1 MRRDHWLARRAPIYY
16 GWVILP
22 ISIISAVLTSP
33 GQTFMI
39 SVFNP
44 SLREALD
51 LTLTELAGAYMA
63 GTALASLP
71 LSAVG
76 TWSDRL
82 GIRKMLFLAG
92 SLFSL
97 ACVFMSQVKSLPMLF
112 FAFLFLRL
120 LAPGALEL
128 LSANMLPMWFRDKLG
143 TISGVKS
150 VAVNLLIGG
159 VPVGALALIQRYGWR
174 TTYLLAAAF
183 VFSLL
188 LPMVYFLF
196 VNRPEEIGQTIDGG
210 ARLAAPDLGTSDQ
223 SPERAY
229 TLKMAVRTRSYWIL
243 TLTWLAWAAI
253 GTAIA
258 FNFLPIFTAKGLSEQ
273 QAAAIFTGLMT
284 VSAVFQILGGIL
296 ADRVPLRWLAFG
308 GPALYAIAVGALI
321 LVSGSSAALVYI
333 LVLGLGQGLFMGLG
347 ATVWVH
353 YFGRAHLGKIRGTS
367 WTFAVAGSSIGPF
380 LMGVSYDQTGDFRL
394 SLVSIV
400 VILTGLAIAGLWATP
415 PAGVERV
422 RST

>member
-1 MRRDHWLARRAPIYY
+1 
-16 GWVILP
+16 
-22 ISIISAVLTSP
+22 
-33 GQTFMI
+33 
-39 SVFNP
+39 
-44 SLREALD
+44 
-51 LTLTELAGAYMA
+51 
-63 GTALASLP
+63 
-71 LSAVG
+71 
-76 TWSDRL
+76 
-82 GIRKMLFLAG
+82 
-92 SLFSL
+92 
-97 ACVFMSQVKSLPMLF
+97 
-112 FAFLFLRL
+112 
-120 LAPGALEL
+120 
-128 LSANMLPMWFRDKLG
+128 
-143 TISGVKS
+143 
-150 VAVNLLIGG
+150 
-159 VPVGALALIQRYGWR
+159 
-174 TTYLLAAAF
+174 
-183 VFSLL
+183 
-188 LPMVYFLF
+188 MVYFLF